1 MNALAT
7 ITRNALATVETAAIE
22 TITIS
27 NARSQ
32 DERFKRVAEAS
43 ASTYDCYLLIRHV
56 GKHLTKKELHM
67 VEYALA
73 RAKYRENRDLTL
85 RECAL
90 LAQQTVAQVQHS
102 LRYLGHQVTEYL
114 SADLATR
121 VMMRNANEV

>member
-1 MNALAT
+1 MNALTT
-7 ITRNALATVETAAIE
+7 ISRNALATVETGE
-22 TITIS
+22 FEMITIKNS
-27 NARSQ
+27 RSL
-32 DERFKRVAEAS
+32 DELFERVAEAS
-43 ASTYDCYLLIRHV
+43 ATTRDCYLLIKRV